1 MDLGIQSVS
10 FVVKGS
16 RLVDLD
22 SLGQYYNASLKRY
35 EIEVNIEAQIAGSVG
50 NVPAGSITVMRTG
63 APTFQVTNDA
73 PTRYG
78 TDRETNQ
85 EIANRIK
92 LAKVS
97 YDSGTEGGYEDVAYT
112 VPGVLQVKVE
122 QANDPLMMRDYDSS
136 TNQHIGGKVDVYIK
150 GTRVTQLVDQ
160 VAFKYEYPTDSY
172 GNKVGE
178 QFAVTNAVEYTLR
191 STNSK
196 VTASSPIVSVN
207 RVRNISRSKDY
218 NLTGLLIVGDGNT
231 VVLEKNYQNLTI
243 GLATMDVVEVS
254 YLYRSSNM
262 IALSE
267 QPVSTIVSVAAS
279 DGTLIESSKYAL
291 VKLEDPLQNGW
302 SSIAKDAVKFLFNE
316 NDDIAEF
323 IDVTNEEHDMLLN
336 TPARLQLKGVDE
348 TTIVVIPMDTEV
360 PYLKDVDYSITAG
373 DESLY
378 TYLNLLP
385 NGKIR
390 HGDRVRA
397 SYRAS
402 ENFSVT
408 FTTNDL
414 VSQVQDKINVMKHAC
429 ADTIVKDAVG
439 NLLDVSLRVVRK
451 TGVDSSLL
459 KSRIQTA
466 VANYVSS
473 LKLGE
478 GMTQGTLVSIVQAV
492 NGVKEIR
499 LPVTRMMKR
508 NGSFIPLDDLG
519 HLTFEVYQKTSATG
533 TASYRSI
540 DSVLTYMTSDN
551 GGDPNLFRGIYE
563 DNKLLTLVST
573 PGEVSKSPG
582 RGYVQNDGKIVVS
595 TTDGEPPQTKHY
607 KASYYTYYPADV
619 NPVDD
624 ISVSTMEYID
634 FDSLSMRDV
643 EVLDD
648 RTSRRA

>member
-1 MDLGIQSVS
+1 
-10 FVVKGS
+10 VVYK
-16 RLVDLD
+16 
-22 SLGQYYNASLKRY
+22 
-35 EIEVNIEAQIAGSVG
+35 
-50 NVPAGSITVMRTG
+50 
-63 APTFQVTNDA
+63 
-73 PTRYG
+73 
-78 TDRETNQ
+78 
-85 EIANRIK
+85 
-92 LAKVS
+92 
-97 YDSGTEGGYEDVAYT
+97 

-136 TNQHIGGKVDVYIK
+136 TNKHIGGKVDVYIK
-150 GTRVTQLVDQ
+150 GTRVTQLIDQ

-178 QFAVTNAVEYTLR
+178 QFAVTNAVGYTLR

-196 VTASSPIVSVN
+196 VTATSPIVSVS
-207 RVRNISRSKDY
+207 RVRNITRNKDY
-218 NLTGLLIVGDGNT
+218 SRMGLLIVGDGNT
-231 VVLEKNYQNLTI
+231 IVLEKNYQNITI
-243 GLATMDVVEVS
+243 GLATMDVVEVA
-254 YLYRSSNM
+254 YLYRSSNT

-279 DGTLIESSKYAL
+279 DGTPIDFSKYAL
-291 VKLEDPLQNGW
+291 VKLEDPLQNGR
-302 SSIAKDAVKFLFNE
+302 SSIAKDSVKFLFNE
-316 NDDIAEF
+316 SDNIAEF
-323 IDVTNEEHDMLLN
+323 VDVPNEEHDMLLN

-360 PYLKDVDYSITAG
+360 PYLKDVDYSVTAG
-373 DESLY
+373 DEALY

-390 HGDRVRA
+390 HGDRVRV

-414 VSQVQDKINVMKHAC
+414 VSQVQDKINTMKHAC

-439 NLLDVSLRVVRK
+439 NFLDVSLRVVRK

-478 GMTQGTLVSIVQAV
+478 GMTQGTLVSIVQGV
-492 NGVKEIR
+492 NGVKEIK
-499 LPVTRMMKR
+499 LPVTKMMKR

-563 DNKLLTLVST
+563 DNKLLTLVGT

-582 RGYVQNDGKIVVS
+582 RGYIQNDGKIVVS

-634 FDSLSMRDV
+634 FDSLSMKDI

-648 RTSRRA
+648 RTTRRT